1 MIAVIARDRKT
12 KDGSL
17 VAPENGFGRFF
28 VSALVGS
35 GESGCVVIFM
45 GCKKAQQVAVG
56 NGAKGF
62 RAVAVVAEAAGG
74 EDGGPKLAVFGFKTF
89 ERGEGDAVSAVEVM
103 ESFKEFGFALLVR
116 AAARGL
122 RRGIGA
128 LTVDQDALQFCCRAQ

>member
-35 GESGCVVIFM
+35 GESGCVVIFA
-45 GCKKAQQVAVG
+45 CCQEAKQVAVG

-74 EDGGPKLAVFGFKTF
+74 EDCRTQLTVLGFKTF
-89 ERGEGDAVSAVEVM
+89 ERGEGDAVSTVEVV
-103 ESFKEFGFALLVR
+103 ESFKEFGFALLVGVKL
-116 AAARGL
+116 RG
-122 RRGIGA
+122 RFGA
-128 LTVDQDALQFCCRAQ
+128 YSFMSSHGCLL